1 MTDLLY
7 ILSPSY
13 SGSTLLTFLL
23 AGHPRIGTVGELKA
37 TAMGDLDQY
46 YCSCQSAIRKCPF
59 WHKLTNQLA
68 QKGVTLDLADF
79 GTHFCAPWRPVVDRL
94 IRACPRGTIFELAR
108 DISLKFIPG
117 AGREIEQIIE
127 KNRVVIEAIL
137 KLQQA
142 DVFLDASKESVRLKY
157 LLKAGYWNIKAVHL
171 VRDGRGVACSYM
183 KHYDVPMEIAA
194 LEWKQTHRQCQIM
207 VSALPGDSCITVHY
221 EQLCADPEG
230 TVKAI
235 FDLVKLDPNQGRTD
249 LHPAEH
255 HILGNYMRL
264 KRSGTIKLDEKWKTT
279 LSAEQLAAFDQV
291 AGDINRQ
298 YGYE

>member
-1 MTDLLY
+1 MTDFLY

-23 AGHPRIGTVGELKA
+23 AGHRRIGTIGELKA

-59 WHKLTNQLA
+59 WHGLA
-68 QKGVTLDLADF
+68 QELGNKGVAFDLADF
-79 GTHFCAPWRPVVDRL
+79 GTHFCAPSPPVIDRL
-94 IRACPRGTIFELAR
+94 IRACLRGAICELAR
-108 DISLKFIPG
+108 DVGLKLIPE
-117 AGREIEQIIE
+117 AGRRINQIIE
-127 KNRVVIEAIL
+127 KNRVVIETIL

-142 DVFLDASKESVRLKY
+142 DIFLDASKEPVRLKY
-157 LLKAGYWNIKAVHL
+157 LLRAGYWNIKAIHL
-171 VRDGRGVACSYM
+171 IRDGRGVACSYM

-194 LEWKQTHRQCQIM
+194 LEWKRTARQCEM
-207 VSALPGDSCITVHY
+207 MLSSLPADSWITVHY
-221 EQLCADPEG
+221 EQLCTDPDG

-235 FDLVKLDPNQGRTD
+235 LDLIKLDPNLVETD
-249 LHPAEH
+249 LEPTEH

-264 KRSGTIKLDEKWKTT
+264 KRPNKIKLDQKWKST
-279 LSAEQLAAFDQV
+279 LSAGKLATFAQV
-291 AGDINRQ
+291 AGKTNRQ